1 MSADGLQALV
11 ELIHTPGVENWRER
25 AETAYKA
32 LLGIQGGRYGRDQA
46 ERETML
52 RAPEIREGV
61 PFAALIHK
69 SNPASGPYGGLS
81 FVVFPVVHGPALFGL
96 VVGTNGLAPDEAI
109 LGRPGHARK
118 VQAICAWLRR
128 REQGRFCAW
137 AKQDPTRI
145 DLDIP
150 AEVRKHYPQYKPVF
164 DRYGKVI
171 YGFYVP
177 ADGAD
182 PSRLTRDAAAA
193 FLDLYF
199 EERGVEIL
207 KAARQDAERIRREWR
222 RELLPVVEEDEIRQI
237 LDRYRFVI
245 VQGPPGTGKTR
256 IARRLLQDA
265 YRGFG
270 RSIQFHPNASYE
282 NFIGG
287 LAPVAS
293 SDHLGF
299 RFAPARGFLME
310 AAAEAL
316 QQPDRPYLLHIDEI
330 NRADLAKV
338 LGEAIFLLE
347 LEPEY
352 QREIELPYDFG
363 APFGRRFHL
372 PENLRI
378 LGTMNSA
385 DRSIAIVDIAIRRRF
400 HFVNLWPR
408 LDVVEQLGSRTA
420 REAYERLLEIFI
432 EHASDDAFCLLPGH
446 AYFLEKDEARTAE
459 ALQLRLA
466 PLLEEYLAQGYVSGF
481 AEHLRAYLQWLR
493 GL

>member
-1 MSADGLQALV
+1 MSADGLEALV
-11 ELIHTPGVENWRER
+11 ELIHTPGITDWTER
-25 AETAYKA
+25 AEAAFHA
-32 LLGIQGGRYGRDQA
+32 LLGADRGRYSKDQA
-46 ERETML
+46 ERENQL
-52 RAPEIREGV
+52 RPRQPPNDV
-61 PFAALIHK
+61 PFAAWLHK

-81 FVVFPVVHGPALFGL
+81 FVVFPVEKGPALFGL

-128 REQGRFCAW
+128 REHGRFCAW
-137 AKQDPTRI
+137 AKQDPTRT

-150 AEVRKHYPQYKPVF
+150 AEVRKQYPQYKPVF

-177 ADGAD
+177 ADD
-182 PSRLTRDAAAA
+182 PHPPQLTRDAAAA

-207 KAARQDAERIRREWR
+207 KAARADAERIRQQWR
-222 RELLPVVEEDEIRQI
+222 RELLPVVEEDQVRQI
-237 LDRYRFVI
+237 LERYRFVI
-245 VQGPPGTGKTR
+245 LQGPPGTGKTR
-256 IARRLLQDA
+256 MARRLLQDT
-265 YRGFG
+265 YGGFG
-270 RSIQFHPNASYE
+270 RSIQFHPNTSYE

-287 LAPVAS
+287 LAPLAS

-316 QQPDRPYLLHIDEI
+316 QQPERPYLLHIDEI

-352 QREIELPYDFG
+352 PREIELPYDFG

-385 DRSIAIVDIAIRRRF
+385 DRSIAIVDIAIRRRL

-408 LDVVEQLGSRTA
+408 LDVIEQLGSSRA
-420 REAYERLLEIFI
+420 REAYERLLDIFI
-432 EHASDDAFCLLPGH
+432 EHASEDAFSLLPGH
-446 AYFLEKDEARTAE
+446 AYFLVKEEERAAE

-466 PLLEEYLAQGYVSGF
+466 PLLEEYLMQGYVSGF
-481 AEHLRAYLQWLR
+481 AEQLRAYLQWLR
-493 GL
+493 AL

>member
-1 MSADGLQALV
+1 MSADGLEVLV
-11 ELIHTPGVENWRER
+11 ELIHTPGIENWRER

-32 LLGIQGGRYGRDQA
+32 LLGAQGGRYGRDQA
-46 ERETML
+46 ERETVL
-52 RAPEIREGV
+52 RAPEIRDGV
-61 PFAALIHK
+61 PFAAWIHK

-81 FVVFPVVHGPALFGL
+81 FVIFPVGRGPALFGL

-118 VQAICAWLRR
+118 VHAICAWLRR

-145 DLDIP
+145 DLAIP
-150 AEVRKHYPQYKPVF
+150 REVQKQYPLYDSVF
-164 DRYGKVI
+164 DKYGKVI
-171 YGFYVP
+171 YAFYVP
-177 ADGAD
+177 ADSHDA
-182 PSRLTRDAAAA
+182 SRFTRDAAAA

-222 RELLPVVEEDEIRQI
+222 RELLPVVEEDEVRQI
-237 LDRYRFVI
+237 LERYRFVI
-245 VQGPPGTGKTR
+245 LQGPPGTGKTR
-256 IARRLLQDA
+256 MARRLLARA
-265 YRGFG
+265 YGGFG
-270 RSIQFHPNASYE
+270 RSIQFHPNTAYE

-316 QQPDRPYLLHIDEI
+316 EQPGKPYLLHIDEI

-347 LEPEY
+347 LEPESR
-352 QREIELPYDFG
+352 REIELPYEFG
-363 APFGRRFHL
+363 APFGRRFWL
-372 PENLRI
+372 PPNLHI

-408 LDVVEQLGSRTA
+408 LDVVERQGSPIA
-420 REAYERLLEIFI
+420 VEAYERLLDLFI
-432 EHASDDAFCLLPGH
+432 EHASEDAFSLLPGH
-446 AYFLEKDEARTAE
+446 AYFLERDEKHTAE

-466 PLLEEYLAQGYVSGF
+466 PLLEEYLAQGYVAGF
-481 AEHLRAYLQWLR
+481 AEDVRAYLQWLR